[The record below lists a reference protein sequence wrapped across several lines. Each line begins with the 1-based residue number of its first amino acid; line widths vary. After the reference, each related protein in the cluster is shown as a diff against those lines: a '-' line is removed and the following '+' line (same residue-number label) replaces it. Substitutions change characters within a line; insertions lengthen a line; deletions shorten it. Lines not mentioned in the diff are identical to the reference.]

1 VGKLIFIAL
10 AVGLVIWLLRRALR
24 ERGRGAA
31 GDASDAGAKLA
42 QELVRCAHCGV
53 HLPRAD
59 AVLVEARVYCS
70 PAHGRLGQGG
80 S

>member
-1 VGKLIFIAL
+1 MGRLIFIAL
-10 AVGLVIWLLRRALR
+10 AVVLVVWLLRRALR
-24 ERGRGAA
+24 EPGKGAA
-31 GDASDAGAKLA
+31 EADARLA

-59 AVLVEARVYCS
+59 AVLAETRIYCS
-70 PAHGRLGQGG
+70 PAHARLGQGG

>member
-1 VGKLIFIAL
+1 MGRLLFIAL
-10 AVGLVIWLLRRALR
+10 AVVLLVWLVRRALR
-24 ERGRGAA
+24 KPDKGAA
-31 GDASDAGAKLA
+31 RDADARLA

-59 AVLVEARVYCS
+59 AVLAEARIYCS
-70 PAHGRLGQGG
+70 PAHARLGQSG